1 MKVHLDQIENSR
13 HSNMPDTI
21 INNKQRVQMVAFLNR
36 LVSQLIGIYLL
47 CYLGLLLC
55 MAGEK

>member
-47 CYLGLLLC
+47 CYLLALYGW
-55 MAGEK
+55 